1 MVPLLWKFTLLCL
14 LLLAGTSKAEVLERS
29 PKPQT
34 PDEDSFYQPPSGW
47 EEKEHGTILRSRKVD
62 IAFLQVGNV
71 KYKEAYEILYR
82 TSRSYEDQPSTTVT
96 TVIVPEN
103 AKKDKLVNMNVY
115 VDSNGAQC
123 APSYVLQRNAK
134 LATDPVLNYQQV
146 LFSTILDEG
155 YILTLPDY
163 EGPKRTFAAGR
174 LEGHMAIDSILAT
187 LNLKELS
194 LSKDTKVIGYGYSG
208 GAIAAGWA
216 AGLQPSY
223 APSLNMVGWTFGG
236 TPANLTTTLE
246 HLNIGLSSGFAVS
259 GVAGIVDEYKSVAD
273 WVNARLTHKGKQALD
288 FVRKHCTIGI
298 VLRYPFTNI
307 LSDSFMKDG
316 AQLLKAP
323 LMAKVLSTLNM
334 GMRKDETPT
343 APVYMYHAKMDEVI
357 PYISAHDAAKR
368 WGDHGANIRFEE
380 FTDLVMGHAST
391 ELLNLPNVLLFMRDR
406 MDGKPFVHGY
416 EHKHSGNPLEDPG
429 VIAKGFKALAETIKN
444 AIDDTVGMGDKNLK
458 AKIQESRRKRIVS

>member
-1 MVPLLWKFTLLCL
+1 MVPLWWKLTLLCL
-14 LLLAGTSKAEVLERS
+14 FLLAGTSAAEELERS
-29 PKPQT
+29 SKPQK
-34 PDEDSFYQPPSGW
+34 PNVDSFYEPPSGW

-62 IAFLQVGNV
+62 IAFFQVGNV
-71 KYKEAYEILYR
+71 KYKEAYELLYR
-82 TSRSYEDQPSTTVT
+82 TSRSDEDQPSTTVT

-155 YILTLPDY
+155 YILTVPDY
-163 EGPKRTFAAGR
+163 QGPKRAFAAGR
-174 LEGHMAIDSILAT
+174 LEGRMAIDSILAT
-187 LNLKELS
+187 LNLKELC

-223 APSLNMVGWTFGG
+223 APNLNMVGWTFGG
-236 TPANLTTTLE
+236 TPANLTATLE
-246 HLNIGLSSGFAVS
+246 HLNGGTASGFAVS

-273 WVNARLTHKGKQALD
+273 WVNGKLTHKGKHALD

-307 LSDSFMKDG
+307 LSDSFMENG
-316 AQLLKAP
+316 AQLLQSP
-323 LMAKVLSTLNM
+323 VMRKVLGMLNM
-334 GMRKDETPT
+334 GARKDETPT

-357 PYISAHDAAKR
+357 PYSSAHDAARR
-368 WGDHGANIRFEE
+368 WGEHGANILFEE
-380 FTDLVMGHAST
+380 FTDIVMGHAST

-406 MDGKPFVHGY
+406 MNGKPFVHGY
-416 EHKHSGNPLEDPG
+416 KHKHAGNPLEDPG

-444 AIDDTVGMGDKNLK
+444 VIDDTVGMGDKNLK
-458 AKIQESRRKRIVS
+458 AKIQHSRRKRIVS